1 MIIMNLNLGK
11 TILVWMLFLPLIS
24 WAGVTAKLSKKI
36 IYNGDQVRLIIEA
49 DGEDVEFPDLVDI
62 AGYPVVGTSS
72 RSSTTI
78 INGDMK
84 KTISKSYVFQ
94 PDKDVVIPVYKVVV
108 DGVEEMTAPLRLRVA
123 KASGA
128 IGIKD
133 GVRLEMSVNKKEAY
147 VGEPITLNLT
157 FKSLPNA
164 HYDKIELSEPEL
176 KKFWVK
182 KVNGLKQGVDGDYTT
197 QTYQYV
203 LFPQEDGNFTLKP
216 PFVRLGTRVAGSSAF
231 SDPFFG
237 NIGMSMNWKKLFA
250 NEVKLHIKPLPN
262 NLEVYGDFRI
272 SASVDKQEVKANKP
286 VNLTI
291 DVMGQGNIEDIKKF
305 ELDIPN
311 AVVYSDELKVSNSGI
326 TKGVVT
332 QKVAIVADRDFTIP
346 PVSFTYFDAKT
357 KKPKTIKTE
366 AIKVKVT
373 GSTTKSAVPNKIEQK
388 VEPKSVEPVESNVN
402 KAENNTTVITQ
413 SQPVDKMLWYILGLL
428 SGVAL
433 TLLGWFTF
441 KKVKGRKKR
450 ETPMVK
456 KIKKAKTDK
465 ALFELLLPYRDED
478 VSIKEA
484 LAKLEKNI
492 YTSGSETIDRDEIL
506 EFFEENQ

>member
-1 MIIMNLNLGK
+1 MINMNLNLGK
-11 TILVWMLFLPLIS
+11 TILVWILLLPLMS

-49 DGEDVEFPDLVDI
+49 EGEDIKFPDLVDI
-62 AGYPVVGTSS
+62 AGYPVLGTSS
-72 RSSTTI
+72 SSSMTI

-94 PDKDVVIPVYKVVV
+94 PDKDVVVPVYKVVV
-108 DGVEEMTAPLRLRVA
+108 DGVEKMTPPLRLRVA
-123 KASGA
+123 KASKA
-128 IGIKD
+128 IGD
-133 GVRLEMSVNKKEAY
+133 SVRLEMSVDKKEAY
-147 VGEPITLNLT
+147 VGEPIKLNLT

-182 KVNGLKQGVDGDYTT
+182 KLDGLKQDVDGNYIT

-216 PFVRLGTRVAGSSAF
+216 PFVRLGTRVAGSSVF

-237 NIGMSMNWKKLFA
+237 NLGMSMNWKKLFA

-262 NLEVYGDFRI
+262 NLEVYGEYKI
-272 SASVDKQEVKANKP
+272 SAEVDKKEVKANKP

-291 DVMGQGNIEDIKKF
+291 DIMGQGNLEDIQKF
-305 ELDIPN
+305 KIDIPD
-311 AVVYSDELKVSNSGI
+311 AVVYSDELKVSNSGA

-332 QKVAIVADRDFTIP
+332 QKVAIVADRNFTVP
-346 PVSFTYFDAKT
+346 SLSFTYFDAKT

-366 AIKVKVT
+366 PIKVKVIG
-373 GSTTKSAVPNKIEQK
+373 GSSSGSAVSNKIEQK
-388 VEPKSVEPVESNVN
+388 VEPKSIKPVETKVN
-402 KAENNTTVITQ
+402 KVENNTTVATN
-413 SQPVDKMLWYILGLL
+413 SQPVDKILWYILGLF

-433 TLLGWFTF
+433 SLLGWFTY
-441 KKVKGRKKR
+441 KKLKGAKRR
-450 ETPMVK
+450 ETSIVK

-478 VSIKEA
+478 IVIKDA
-484 LAKLEKNI
+484 LLKLEKNI
-492 YTSGSETIDRDEIL
+492 YASGSEKIDKDEIL
-506 EFFEENQ
+506 DFFEES